1 MDLEAAVL
9 AFLTHLETER
19 RVSAHTLDAYRRD
32 LATLVRF
39 VAARREKLGRPP
51 HLDDLDVYV
60 LRGWLG
66 ELSRTLSASSVARK
80 VAALRTFYR
89 YLRRRGAV
97 AKNVADEL
105 ASPKV
110 RRPLPTFLS
119 QESAKEVMEVPTESP
134 SAREDPRRLRDRAIL
149 EVLYGSGLRVGELV
163 RLDAADVDDGRGE
176 VRVLGKGNKE
186 RVVPLGTESQK
197 ALRAY
202 LEVRPTLRSRRK
214 EPDPVALF
222 VSHRGHRMTPR
233 AMQKLVRAWGAAGAG
248 RADLHPHALR
258 HSCAT
263 HLMDGGAD
271 LRAIQE
277 LLGHSSLSTTQ
288 RYTHVSV
295 EHLLK
300 AYDAA
305 HPLAKSAASKAVKR

>member
-119 QESAKEVMEVPTESP
+119 
-134 SAREDPRRLRDRAIL
+134 
-149 EVLYGSGLRVGELV
+149 
-163 RLDAADVDDGRGE
+163 AADLAHRIGRPVEAVELWLRRFRKSHPDCFTE
-176 VRVLGKGNKE
+176 VEGTRRNEPRVWYRTADVWK
-186 RVVPLGTESQK
+186 PLL
-197 ALRAY
+197 AWAH
-202 LEVRPTLRSRRK
+202 RRK
-214 EPDPVALF
+214 P
-222 VSHRGHRMTPR
+222 G
-233 AMQKLVRAWGAAGAG
+233 
-248 RADLHPHALR
+248 
-258 HSCAT
+258 
-263 HLMDGGAD
+263 
-271 LRAIQE
+271 
-277 LLGHSSLSTTQ
+277 
-288 RYTHVSV
+288 
-295 EHLLK
+295 
-300 AYDAA
+300 
-305 HPLAKSAASKAVKR
+305 